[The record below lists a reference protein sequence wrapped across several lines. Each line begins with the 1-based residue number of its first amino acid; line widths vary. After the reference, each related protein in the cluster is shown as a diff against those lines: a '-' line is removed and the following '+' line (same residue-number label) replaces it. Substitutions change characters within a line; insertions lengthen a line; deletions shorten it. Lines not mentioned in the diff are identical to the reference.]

1 MSTPS
6 TIRSGV
12 GFRHCQV
19 FGLDS
24 NGYPAATSTTAYE
37 GLHVSGVKALT
48 INDPEPRQITH
59 AGDDRVI
66 ALDVL
71 PPQEAVTGELKVA
84 KVNDAVD
91 ALLTGQLSFTV
102 GEAKLFGIG
111 TNERGNEVQVGLLA
125 YRQTLDTDPDS
136 ANFGARRWEFR
147 LMPKVILVPRE
158 GSLDEN
164 PEERVYGVYP
174 QFVTKH
180 LWGESFADGTE
191 GFVQAQM
198 LRGISE
204 YKPNLVAFQGDG
216 TTVEF
221 PFPTDDQA
229 ASTDKITVWVDGV
242 EQTSGI
248 TKATD
253 KITFTAAPSSGAM
266 IVVFY
271 EVA

>member
-24 NGYPAATSTTAYE
+24 DGYPAATDATVYE
-37 GLHVSGVKALT
+37 GLRISGAKALT

-59 AGDDRVI
+59 TGDDRVI

-84 KVNDAVD
+84 KVNDVVD
-91 ALLTGQLSFTV
+91 ALLTGQSSFTV
-102 GEAKLFGIG
+102 GEAKLFGVG

-125 YRQTLDTDPDS
+125 YRQTLDTDPES

-147 LMPKVILVPRE
+147 LMPKALLVPRE

-164 PEERVYGVYP
+164 PEERAYGVYP

-180 LWGESFADGTE
+180 LWGVSFTDDTE
-191 GFVQAQM
+191 GFTQAQVI
-198 LRGISE
+198 RGVSE
-204 YKPNLVAFQGDG
+204 YKPNVGAFQGDG
-216 TTVEF
+216 TTTVF
-221 PFPTDDQA
+221 DFASDDQA
-229 ASTDKITVWVDGV
+229 ASTDKIMVWVDGV

-271 EVA
+271 ETA